1 MLSSSHDRKE
11 MTKLFTGIVEE
22 VGTITKF
29 HKKSERAIELSIK
42 AKKVLE
48 DVQIGDSIAVN
59 GICLTVTHFSKEQ
72 FSVDVMPETVK
83 ATSLNGLTTGSTVN
97 LERSMKA
104 DGRFGGHFVTG
115 HVDGVGKIVRK
126 ETVENATYYD
136 IEVPGQ
142 FMPYFIMKGSIAVD
156 GVSLTIFGVKENIVT
171 ISLIPH
177 TLSETVL
184 GDKDVGSIV
193 NIECD
198 VMAKHIE
205 NQLKHYEQNIKK
217 EESHV

>member
-1 MLSSSHDRKE
+1 M
-11 MTKLFTGIVEE
+11 FTGIVEE
-22 VGTITKF
+22 VGTIQELN
-29 HKKSERAIELSIK
+29 KKSERAIELKIQ
-42 AKKVLE
+42 AKKVIE

-59 GICLTVTHFSKEQ
+59 GICLTVTHFSNTE

-83 ATSLNGLTTGSTVN
+83 ATSLNKLTAGSHVN

-115 HVDGVGKIVRK
+115 HIDGVGKIVKK
-126 ETVENATYYD
+126 EQVENAVYFD
-136 IEVPGQ
+136 IAVPEQ

-156 GVSLTIFGVKENIVT
+156 GVSLTLFGVSEQLVT

-177 TLSETVL
+177 TLRATIL
-184 GDKDVGSIV
+184 GEKEVGHIV

-198 VMAKHIE
+198 VMAKHIQS
-205 NQLKHYEQNIKK
+205 QLQNYVNEYKK
-217 EESHV
+217 DESDV